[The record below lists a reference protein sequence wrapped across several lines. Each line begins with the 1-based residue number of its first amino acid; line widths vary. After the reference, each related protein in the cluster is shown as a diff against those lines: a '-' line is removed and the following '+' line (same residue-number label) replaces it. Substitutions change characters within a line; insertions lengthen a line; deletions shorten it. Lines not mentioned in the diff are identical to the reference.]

1 MPLYALCWCTGS
13 GVVGWKDVGI
23 SVSVEDQ
30 DDECR
35 ECGEKVVASGEV
47 CGIASRVEDRLFRP
61 SGNRGVFGLSG
72 ERLCDPTLERPENIC
87 CTPVFTLLTV
97 DSGGC
102 AVDLSGVGRLG
113 VVCRVGAMANELFCF
128 PRMLPQRSP
137 NSRLC
142 RRLSVFSITHALTGI
157 RSSVFQHIV

>member
-128 PRMLPQRSP
+128 PECYLKDPP
-137 NSRLC
+137 IPDYAA
-142 RRLSVFSITHALTGI
+142 V
-157 RSSVFQHIV
+157 